1 MIVRVTNLEKFR
13 RFRDGVSSFDT
24 EQSVI
29 DTLSGVF
36 VGNNKT
42 FIGSAF
48 HSIIEHGKDINMLM
62 ADLKAHVRFS
72 EKQIEMAINHSLSLQ
87 PFIPEIRQNK
97 DFKTNFGIITLSGAI
112 DVLQGNQIRDTK
124 TKFSSPEYLEY
135 FDSYQWRIYLSIF
148 GLDRF
153 YYDIFEFIGYKDEM
167 LLDVSGCGI
176 KQHDPYECLRY
187 DNLETDII
195 QLLNEFIEWVNF
207 RKLQNLLK

>member
-29 DTLSGVF
+29 DTISGVF

-48 HSIIEHGKDINMLM
+48 HSIIEKGVHNSNVIFNLN
-62 ADLKAHVRFS
+62 
-72 EKQIEMAINHSLSLQ
+72 QIEIALKHKENIY

-97 DFKTNFGIITLSGAI
+97 DFETNFGIITLSGAI

-195 QLLNEFIEWVNF
+195 QLLNEFMEWVCF